1 MTLPPPILAYF
12 DADERNDRAALIKVF
27 APDAVVTD
35 EGRSH
40 VGRDAI
46 GAWWSAA
53 KATYQNT
60 TEPLEMTERGDVTE
74 ILARVAGQF
83 PGSPVTLTFAFRV
96 GDDRITGLEI
106 TA

>member
-12 DADERNDRAALIKVF
+12 DADARNDRATLVNAF

-35 EGRSH
+35 EARSH

-53 KATYQNT
+53 KATYQYT
-60 TEPLEMTERGDVTE
+60 TELLGMTERGDVTE
-74 ILARVAGQF
+74 IRARVTGRF
-83 PGSPVTLTFAFRV
+83 PGSPASLTFAFRLE
-96 GDDRITGLEI
+96 GDRITGLEI